1 MTESNNTASSGS
13 FGAYQRRFL
22 LSAGGALVLRIAA
35 AGLGFLIIL
44 TLARVLGARD
54 YGVYAYAMAW
64 IGVLGVPATLGFPQM
79 VVRNVAVYQEKGEW
93 ALLAG
98 LLRLT
103 VRIVAVVSLVL
114 TVVCGLVVWMWWGGK
129 ENNLMP
135 LAFLVALPILP
146 VVALVQIRQ
155 AALRGFHDIMR
166 GQLPELLVRPAF
178 FLILL
183 LVLFGLL
190 GRFSAQLALSANF
203 VAVSISLVVSTIWL
217 GKVRKGKP
225 IVRIP
230 MLRVGSWFY
239 EAVPLAMVAGMQTI
253 NFQADM
259 LILGAMKGPT
269 ELGVYAISRRLSDF
283 LAFGLL
289 AAETAV
295 APRIASLYASRERA
309 MLQAIVVKSGRMAM
323 AFVVPVVLILA
334 FFGKDLLKVM
344 GPEFSSGFSAL
355 MILATAQVIN
365 VLFGPN
371 GQLAIHTG
379 HGKGAMVCVAVGACV
394 NISLNFLLVPR
405 WGVVGSAMA
414 TGVSL
419 VTWNLLLTIY
429 LYRRTG
435 IRTLAVFS

>member
-1 MTESNNTASSGS
+1 MTEPHSTGSNGS

-22 LSAGGALVLRIAA
+22 LSAGGSLALRIIA
-35 AGLGFLIIL
+35 AGLGFLIMLI
-44 TLARVLGARD
+44 LARVLGAKD

-79 VVRNVAVYQEKGEW
+79 IVRNVAVYQERGEW

-103 VRIVAVVSLVL
+103 TRIVVSVSFVL
-114 TVVCGLVVWMWWGGK
+114 AAVCGLIVWVRWGSR
-129 ENNLMP
+129 ENNSMP

-146 VVALVQIRQ
+146 VIVLVQIRQ

-166 GQLPELLVRPAF
+166 GQLPELFVRPVF
-178 FLILL
+178 FLLL
-183 LVLFGLL
+183 LLLLFGLF
-190 GRFSAQLALSANF
+190 GRFSAKLALFANF
-203 VAVSISLVVSTIWL
+203 LAVSISLVLATIWL

-230 MLRVGSWFY
+230 VFSVGSWFY
-239 EAVPLAMVAGMQTI
+239 EALPLAVVAGMQTI

-259 LILGAMKGPT
+259 LILGTIKGPT
-269 ELGVYAISRRLSDF
+269 DLGVYAISRRLSDF

-323 AFVVPVVLILA
+323 VFVAPVVLILV
-334 FFGKDLLKVM
+334 FFGKDLLEVM

-405 WGVVGSAMA
+405 WGVVGSALA